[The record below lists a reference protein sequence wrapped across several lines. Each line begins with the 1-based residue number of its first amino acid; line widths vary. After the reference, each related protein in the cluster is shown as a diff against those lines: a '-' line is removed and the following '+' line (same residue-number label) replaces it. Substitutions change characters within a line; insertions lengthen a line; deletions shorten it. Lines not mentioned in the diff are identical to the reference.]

1 MLTQDIVSTVVSKFD
16 FQVEKFPLSGPDNM
30 PTSLYGLFRSGGTG
44 KTECISKQSVT
55 KQYVPH
61 TTDDVLA
68 LVEAG
73 ANAFDGEINVDCYF
87 RGGHYVNLMPT
98 KEERLEVYNND
109 GVIPRI
115 IVNASYNGRAFNA
128 TMGFWRDLCSNMSM
142 LRSVESTTVSI
153 RHSSGLRLEM
163 DELIEQFGVLKESWG
178 DLSAAILN
186 MQSRQVAIADILKEI
201 YGEPEK
207 TEGRGATIHKNRTE
221 LIVRRILSE
230 QARTGRSAP
239 TNGMVSAWEMFNGIQ
254 GYVQHDSSRKGDVTD
269 FSRIIDASND
279 RAVRKAETL
288 LVA

>member
-16 FQVEKFPLSGPDNM
+16 FDINKFKLSGPDNM
-30 PTSLYGLFRSGGTG
+30 STNLYGLFRSDNA
-44 KTECISKQSVT
+44 ECISKQSVT

-73 ANAFDGEINVDCYF
+73 ANAFEGEINVDCYF

-98 KEERLEVYNND
+98 KEDRLEVYKND

-115 IVNASYNGRAFNA
+115 IVNASYNGRAFTA
-128 TMGFWRDLCSNMSM
+128 TMGFWRDLCSNMSV
-142 LRSVESTTVSI
+142 LRSVDSTTVSI

-186 MQSRQVAIADILKEI
+186 MQSRQVVISEILKEV

-207 TEGRGATIHKNRTE
+207 DTGRGATIHKNRTE
-221 LIVRRILSE
+221 SIVRRILSE
-230 QARTGRSAP
+230 QARTGRPAP

-254 GYVQHDSSRKGDVTD
+254 GYVQHDSTRKGTVTD

-279 RAVRKAETL
+279 RAVKKAETL